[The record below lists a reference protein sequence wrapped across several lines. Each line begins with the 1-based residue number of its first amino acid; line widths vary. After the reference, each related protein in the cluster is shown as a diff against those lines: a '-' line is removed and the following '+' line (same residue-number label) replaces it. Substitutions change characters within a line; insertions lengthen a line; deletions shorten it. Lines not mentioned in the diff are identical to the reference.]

1 MLKNFALAALAGMA
15 QASIDAKVANHN
27 QMDRIHKHSEIL
39 HKKYTLDERQK
50 MFAARQTGK
59 FLE

>member
-15 QASIDAKVANHN
+15 QASIDAKVANHS

-50 MFAARQTGK
+50 MFAARQAGK